1 MKGISLLKK
10 IFIAFLFTILF
21 ADCPPFCIPFILL
34 PVIVW
39 FFTTSTYCKKKQ
51 YYNFAGLTHRFDTT
65 YIPGKLIKIN
75 SNMLKR
81 TLLVGMFVLSLLPV
95 QAQEK
100 ADSLYEFH
108 FISQKDMFFVPYQ
121 ENQTELERLLT
132 FVKQHQ
138 AAILQGK
145 IPLLVDGSCG
155 SAGSPKENKAIA
167 RLRANRVKSEL
178 IIRSHLTE
186 DCFVTHL
193 TIKDGEQVTVRVHVP
208 AKQPEKSQAVDEIQE
223 IKSKEPE
230 KSPVETAGESFVGMK
245 VGAES
250 EKGTETI
257 QAQPIPPSIPQ
268 SNKKYTIVLRANLL
282 RWATLTPD
290 LGLEWRI
297 NHHIGILANGS
308 WTSWSWNNKSRRYAL
323 WAISPEVR
331 YYIGKKNWG
340 YLGAM
345 YHVGE
350 FNYKLGYTGR
360 QGNYQ
365 GGGITGGY
373 ILPLNRTLSL
383 DFHAGI
389 GYTRTEYDKYK
400 VTDGIR
406 VHEYSESKNYWG
418 INQLGITLLWKFN

>member
-1 MKGISLLKK
+1 M
-10 IFIAFLFTILF
+10 
-21 ADCPPFCIPFILL
+21 
-34 PVIVW
+34 
-39 FFTTSTYCKKKQ
+39 
-51 YYNFAGLTHRFDTT
+51 HRYDMA
-65 YIPGKLIKIN
+65 YAPDKLIKIN
-75 SNMLKR
+75 LNMLKR
-81 TLLVGMFVLSLLPV
+81 ILLVGVLVLSLLPV

-108 FISQKDMFFVPYQ
+108 FVSQKDVFFVPYQ
-121 ENQTELERLLT
+121 ENHTELERLQT
-132 FVKQHQ
+132 FVEQHRTT
-138 AAILQGK
+138 ILQGK
-145 IPLLVDGSCG
+145 ILLLVDGSCG
-155 SAGSPKENKAIA
+155 SADSQKGNKAIA

-178 IIRSHLTE
+178 IVRSHLTE
-186 DCFVTHL
+186 DCFVTHI

-208 AKQPEKSQAVDEIQE
+208 AVTVVKQPEVSQAVDEIQE
-223 IKSKEPE
+223 IKSKELE
-230 KSPVETAGESFVGMK
+230 KSPVETTNESFVRIK

-257 QAQPIPPSIPQ
+257 QAQPVPPSIPQ
-268 SNKKYTIVLRANLL
+268 SNKKYAIVLRANLL

-308 WTSWSWNNKSRRYAL
+308 WTSWSWNSKSRRYAL

-383 DFHAGI
+383 DFHTGI

-400 VTDGIR
+400 VINNVRVQQGSTD
-406 VHEYSESKNYWG
+406 KNYWG
-418 INQLGITLLWKFN
+418 INQLGVTLVWKFN